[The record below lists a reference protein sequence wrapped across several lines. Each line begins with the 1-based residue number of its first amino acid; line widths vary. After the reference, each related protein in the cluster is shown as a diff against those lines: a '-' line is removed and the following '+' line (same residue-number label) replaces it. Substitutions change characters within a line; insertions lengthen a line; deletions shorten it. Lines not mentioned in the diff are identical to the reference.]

1 MSALSEKSVR
11 VQKRSITDSF
21 PFYLTLAASAVRS
34 YLQRIWK
41 ILKRQS
47 TLTSEPSSVATART
61 REDQRSLRRQRHSRT
76 NLVIRRL
83 GLLGF
88 AMEVGLSSN
97 SAPRVSF
104 PLLFLH
110 NVSSFPFARR
120 TNTNLLVLR
129 FCFSIGNNLVDCIS
143 TAHPSFLLTSEIDA
157 VSVPVQIL
165 SPENDPLYTEDL
177 KAYSNKVIPTLG
189 IEYDYQYFPGLA
201 HGFATRGDPNND
213 VQKKGLERAKNAVVY
228 WFAQHLH

>member
-1 MSALSEKSVR
+1 
-11 VQKRSITDSF
+11 
-21 PFYLTLAASAVRS
+21 
-34 YLQRIWK
+34 
-41 ILKRQS
+41 
-47 TLTSEPSSVATART
+47 
-61 REDQRSLRRQRHSRT
+61 
-76 NLVIRRL
+76 
-83 GLLGF
+83 
-88 AMEVGLSSN
+88 MEVGLFSN

-143 TAHPSFLLTSEIDA
+143 TAHPSLLLTSEIDA